1 MLSAKTDDRPVRIV
15 LADDHALFRA
25 GMAHLLRD
33 LPRPVEVREVD
44 SRDEVV
50 AALEAG
56 DVDLVLI
63 DLMMPGMERDDG
75 LAEIKSLAGDV
86 PVTVVSMLDSPTDIR
101 ESIGAGASGFIP
113 KSSTP
118 TVMLRA
124 IELILSGGVYLPP
137 AALGAAPAPTSSDRV
152 RERSI
157 NRLPAPAPSAQPV
170 AADGKPLTRRQQAVL
185 RELATGKSNK
195 EIAYALDLAE
205 ATVKVH
211 IAAIMRALN
220 AQNRTQVVLA
230 AVERGLMP
238 GIGQPAEH

>member
-1 MLSAKTDDRPVRIV
+1 MLSAKTDDRPVRII

-44 SRDEVV
+44 SRDDVV

-63 DLMMPGMERDDG
+63 DLMMPGMEREDG
-75 LAEIKSLAGDV
+75 LAEIKKLAGDV

-101 ESIGAGASGFIP
+101 ESIASGASGFIP

-137 AALGAAPAPTSSDRV
+137 AALGTAPASPSSDRL
-152 RERSI
+152 RDRSAS
-157 NRLPAPAPSAQPV
+157 RTPPTAPSAQPV